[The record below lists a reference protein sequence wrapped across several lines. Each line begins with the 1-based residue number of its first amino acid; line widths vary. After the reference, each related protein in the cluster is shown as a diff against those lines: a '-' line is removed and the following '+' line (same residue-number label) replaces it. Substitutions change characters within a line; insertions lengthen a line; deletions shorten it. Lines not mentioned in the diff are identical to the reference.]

1 MARLEHV
8 ATFEQQEEAD
18 AALAALERRGIE
30 ATLEPDALPN
40 PNRIEL
46 RVASE
51 DVDEADVVINE
62 LYGVAYAERV
72 WPREGDAPPPERSAF
87 CPECGARD
95 VRRIPKLRIFL
106 FSIVAICML
115 EAISGGLIGLAGFFF
130 VAAMGIAL
138 AVLEPYRCRQCSA
151 SWR

>member
-8 ATFEQQEEAD
+8 ATFEQQEEAQ

-30 ATLEPDALPN
+30 GELEPDREPD
-40 PNRIEL
+40 PQHIEL
-46 RVASE
+46 RVAAE

-72 WPREGDAPPPERSAF
+72 WPRVDDAPPPDRGTW

-95 VRRIPKLRIFL
+95 VRRLPKLRILAFCIL
-106 FSIVAICML
+106 AMFIFD
-115 EAISGGLIGLAGFFF
+115 AISGG
-130 VAAMGIAL
+130 
-138 AVLEPYRCRQCSA
+138 
-151 SWR
+151 